1 MNFMIISDKHIQSI
15 NLMLIGNLTNANIAK
30 TVGVSEKTIYNWLDN
45 KDFKAELQKR
55 TDEFNSQQTEEGR
68 RQILGL
74 MPLAISN
81 LAEIMA
87 DKSNPKFFETNKYII
102 DRNLGNTTT
111 KIEQANTDSTGKNT
125 NVDIDQL
132 VNEIKE
138 DNNVIDISQVK

>member
-1 MNFMIISDKHIQSI
+1 MIISDKHIQSI

>member
-1 MNFMIISDKHIQSI
+1 MIISDKHMQVI
-15 NLMLIGNLTNANIAK
+15 NLMLIGNLTNINIAK

-55 TDEFNSQQTEEGR
+55 TDEFNSQETENGR

-81 LAEIMA
+81 LAEIIA
-87 DKSNPKFFETNKYII
+87 NKNHPKFFETNKYII

-111 KIEQANTDSTGKNT
+111 KIEQSNIDSTGKNT
-125 NVDIDQL
+125 NVNIDDML
-132 VNEIKE
+132 NEIKE
-138 DNNVIDISQVK
+138 DNVISMDKKTR

>member
-1 MNFMIISDKHIQSI
+1 MIIAEKHIQAI
-15 NLMLIGNLTNANIAK
+15 NLMLMGNLTNANIAK

-55 TDEFNSQQTEEGR
+55 TDELNSQQTEESR

-81 LAEIMA
+81 LAEIMS

-111 KIEQANTDSTGKNT
+111 KIETSTNDNEKNTD
-125 NVDIDQL
+125 VDIDQL
-132 VNEIKE
+132 VNEIKS
-138 DNNVIDISQVK
+138 DNNVIDISQAK